1 MNTEDRLRDALAA
14 RAERV
19 EVAPDALPR
28 IRDRIERRRRRWLP
42 AIGGAVAVATA
53 AAVVGVLAYRPPDGH
68 TPTPANTA
76 PTAATSAVP
85 SPSAGPV
92 GPPTSPSAS
101 PDPQSGTLVAA
112 IPVYYA
118 GPGNQL
124 FREYHQLKVTPD
136 TAPGRVTAAV
146 REMLR
151 AKSAADPDYKTLWSG
166 ATVLGVQLDGATA
179 TVDLD
184 RAGTTPANPALAV
197 QQLVFTVAAAV
208 ADTPL
213 PKVTGIRVTIAGTP
227 AGQLWGTFEASG
239 VLRQGNALDV
249 LAPLWLIE
257 PHEGAT
263 VGQTF
268 SVHLAGAVFEATCRL
283 RVRDASGKVVKD
295 QQVML
300 SIGAPQRGEATLKL
314 TLAPG
319 RYTIETYFLS
329 AKDGTEQG
337 LDGHRVTVH

>member
-28 IRDRIERRRRRWLP
+28 IRERIERRHRRWLP
-42 AIGGAVAVATA
+42 AIGGAIAVATA
-53 AAVVGVLAYRPPDGH
+53 AAVVGVLAYQPKGGH
-68 TPTPANTA
+68 PPTPANTA
-76 PTAATSAVP
+76 PSATTSAVP
-85 SPSAGPV
+85 SPSAGPA
-92 GPPTSPSAS
+92 GPPASTSSS

-118 GPGNQL
+118 GPGGKL

-136 TAPGRVTAAV
+136 TVPGRATAAV

-151 AKSAADPDYKTLWSG
+151 AKSAADPDYRTLWSG
-166 ATVLGVQLDGATA
+166 ATVRGVQLDGATA

-184 RAGTTPANPALAV
+184 AAGTTPANPAMAV

-213 PKVTGIRVTIAGTP
+213 PKVTGVRVTIGGGP
-227 AGQLWGTFEASG
+227 AGQLWGVVDATG

-263 VGQTF
+263 VGKTVT
-268 SVHLAGAVFEATCRL
+268 VHIAGAVFEATCRV
-283 RVRDASGKVVKD
+283 RVRDASGRAVQD
-295 QQVML
+295 QQVTL

-337 LDGHRVTVH
+337 LDGHRVTVR

>member
-1 MNTEDRLRDALAA
+1 MSTEDRLREALAA
-14 RAERV
+14 EADRV

-28 IRDRIERRRRRWLP
+28 IRERIERQWWRRWQRWLP
-42 AIGGAVAVATA
+42 VIGGAVAVATA
-53 AAVVGVLAYRPPDGH
+53 AAVVGVLAYKPPAAH
-68 TPTPANTA
+68 PPTPGET
-76 PTAATSAVP
+76 P
-85 SPSAGPV
+85 
-92 GPPTSPSAS
+92 PSAS
-101 PDPQSGTLVAA
+101 TSAPADPPATSVSPTTSQEPQSGTLVAA

-118 GPGNQL
+118 GPGGRL

-136 TAPGRVTAAV
+136 TVPGRVSAAV

-151 AKSAADPDYKTLWSG
+151 AKSATDPDYRTLWSG
-166 ATVLGVQLDGATA
+166 ATVRDVHLDGATA
-179 TVDLD
+179 TVDLGD
-184 RAGTTPANPALAV
+184 TGATPAGPALAV
-197 QQLVFTVAAAV
+197 QQLVYTVAAAV

-213 PKVTGIRVTIAGTP
+213 PRVTGVRVTVNGAP
-227 AGQLWGTFEASG
+227 AGLLWGVVDASG
-239 VLRQGNALDV
+239 VLRPGNATDV

-268 SVHLAGAVFEATCRL
+268 TVHIAGAVFEATCRL

-300 SIGAPQRGEATLKL
+300 SVGAPQRGEATLKL
-314 TLAPG
+314 TLPVG

-329 AKDGTEQG
+329 AKDGSEQG